1 MGVRTVIIALGS
13 KGALIF
19 DGQTHQYIEPFKK
32 VAIDTTG
39 AGDAFNGALCAC
51 LAKGQT
57 TSQAATYAAAFASL
71 PLSAK
76 GQPTCHLINK
86 FYNE

>member
-19 DGQTHQYIEPFKK
+19 DGQTHQYIEPFKT

-39 AGDAFNGALCAC
+39 AGDAFNGALCA
-51 LAKGQT
+51 A
-57 TSQAATYAAAFASL
+57 
-71 PLSAK
+71 
-76 GQPTCHLINK
+76 
-86 FYNE
+86 